1 MTEDRNFDDIAH
13 KFAKNIY
20 GSDKGLIRQT
30 IVWEDIMQILGK
42 FPSSHAP
49 LNILDAGGG
58 LAQMSQKLA
67 EAGHHVTLCDL
78 SVEMLKL
85 AQAEIERKG
94 LQAQY
99 DFVHSPVQE
108 IDKHIKNQVDFLMFH
123 AVMEWLAEPEEALK
137 HLLGKVRPGGVA
149 SVMFYNHH
157 GLVFK
162 NVICGNI
169 PHVLEGMPFRKRF
182 KLQPQKGLLPEEVY
196 RWIEMSGF
204 EIECKSGI
212 RCFHDYIGNRKN
224 MGEYTYEDVLALE
237 QQLCRQ
243 EPYLSMG
250 RYIHVLARKV
260 SKE

>member
-1 MTEDRNFDDIAH
+1 
-13 KFAKNIY
+13 
-20 GSDKGLIRQT
+20 
-30 IVWEDIMQILGK
+30 MQILGK

-67 EAGHHVTLCDL
+67 ESGHHVTLCDL
-78 SVEMLKL
+78 SIEMLQL

-94 LQAQY
+94 LQTQY
-99 DFVHSPVQE
+99 NFVHSPVQE
-108 IDKHIKNQVDFLMFH
+108 IDKHIKSQVDFLMFH
-123 AVMEWLAEPEEALK
+123 AVMEWLAEPEDALK
-137 HLLGKVRPGGVA
+137 HLLRQVRPGGVA

-182 KLQPQKGLLPEEVY
+182 KLQPQKGLLPEDVY
-196 RWIEMSGF
+196 QWIETSGF
-204 EIECKSGI
+204 EIEGKSGI

-224 MGEYTYEDVLALE
+224 MGEYTYDDVLALE

-250 RYIHVLARKV
+250 RYIHVWARKV